1 MRHAALLLC
10 LLGML
15 VAAAP
20 AGAAVPR
27 HWLGVDADGPMT
39 DGSDRESEW
48 ALIAA
53 SGATSVRAAF
63 HWPHGQPTGAATT
76 DFTASDGIVLAAAR
90 HGLLVV
96 PVVQFTP
103 AWAAAVPGDPASPP
117 RDAAD
122 YGRYL
127 QALVGR
133 YGPRGSL
140 WSEHPELKRRPIR
153 DWQIWNEPNIDRY
166 WSTQPFAKSFVR
178 LLRTARKAL
187 RQADPGARAILA
199 GLPNTSWAALRS
211 IYGAGGRG
219 TFDAVALHP
228 YTGKPANVVKLV
240 VLTRRVMR
248 RYRNGRMPVWVT
260 ELSWPASRGKTTSGG
275 GFETNDKGQAQR
287 LRKGLVLLAAARRR
301 LRIERVYWYTWL
313 SAEQGPSAFGWSG
326 LRRLRGG
333 EVVSAPSLSAF
344 RKTAKLLRR

>member
-1 MRHAALLLC
+1 MRIAALC
-10 LLGML
+10 LLFLL

-27 HWLGVDADGPMT
+27 DWLGVVADGPMT

-48 ALIAA
+48 ALLAG

-63 HWPHGQPTGAATT
+63 FWSQAQPTGAETT
-76 DFTASDGIVLAAAR
+76 DFTASDSIVLAAAR
-90 HGLLVV
+90 HGLAVL

-103 AWAAAVPGDPASPP
+103 AWAAAVPGEGGSPP
-117 RDAAD
+117 GDAAD

-133 YGPRGSL
+133 YGPRGSV
-140 WSEHPELKRRPIR
+140 WSEHPELKPRPIR

-187 RQADPGARAILA
+187 RKADPGARAILA
-199 GLPNTSWAALRS
+199 GLPNKSWAALRS

-228 YTGKPANVVKLV
+228 YTGKPVNVVKLV
-240 VLTRRVMR
+240 MLTRRIMR
-248 RYRNGRMPVWVT
+248 RYGDARMPVWVT
-260 ELSWPASRGKTTSGG
+260 ELSWPASSGKTTGGG
-275 GFETNDKGQAQR
+275 GFETDEKGQAQR
-287 LRKGLVLLAAARRR
+287 LRRGLLLLAAARRK

-313 SAEQGPSAFGWSG
+313 SAEGGASAFGWSG
-326 LRRLRGG
+326 LRRVRAGQI
-333 EVVSAPSLSAF
+333 VSAPSLSAF